1 MKESTLRRAEKVVAK
16 TVPTLSTIRI
26 LGFSNGSSWLIDPFQ
41 LMDMSILIK
50 GPKHFFLI
58 NQFDYNDLFE

>member
-26 LGFSNGSSWLIDPFQ
+26 LGFSNGSS
-41 LMDMSILIK
+41 
-50 GPKHFFLI
+50 
-58 NQFDYNDLFE
+58 